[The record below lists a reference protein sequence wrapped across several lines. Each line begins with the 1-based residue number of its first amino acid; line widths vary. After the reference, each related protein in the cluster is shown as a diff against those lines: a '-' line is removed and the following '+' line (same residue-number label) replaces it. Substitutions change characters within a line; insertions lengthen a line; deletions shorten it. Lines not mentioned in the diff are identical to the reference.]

1 MGDSGQWRERVTVR
15 GWMGR
20 SEHRAVFR
28 KTTEDG
34 APFPVTFLCC
44 AAVTG
49 ICFLAVIL
57 KVFFLD
63 RKEREGR
70 AV

>member
-1 MGDSGQWRERVTVR
+1 MP
-15 GWMGR
+15 GWEEQNIEQEQSLGR
-20 SEHRAVFR
+20 TQKMEP
-28 KTTEDG
+28 
-34 APFPVTFLCC
+34 PFPVTFLCC